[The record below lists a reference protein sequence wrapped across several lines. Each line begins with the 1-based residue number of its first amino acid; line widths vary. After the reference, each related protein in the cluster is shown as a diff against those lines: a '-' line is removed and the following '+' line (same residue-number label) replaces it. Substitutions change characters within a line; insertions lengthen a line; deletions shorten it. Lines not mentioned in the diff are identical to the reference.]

1 MNNQQIIRTLQE
13 SANFIDVDLVSETF
27 AELDRFHR
35 DYSNEEL
42 IEFIRDLVESGNDA
56 NLILLE
62 KNLTRENFYSFADS
76 FQSTPIIVFAKDDDL
91 VPIIIRKKRSKT
103 TILRIG
109 DDETTDISDIKIE
122 DLNLAFNENLE
133 VIFISVFD
141 YKSLVSDEED
151 NQGKKT
157 KLSPVKRLLK
167 LLAAEKKDIFYVY
180 VYAALTGLLGL
191 SLPLGIQAA
200 IELISGGVVFSSIY
214 VLIGFVILGVLGSGI
229 LQVLQITIVEYLQR
243 RVFTKAAFEFAFRIP
258 RIKMESVLNLHM
270 PELMNRFF
278 DVLTLQKG
286 LPKLLIDLSTGV
298 IQILFGLLL
307 LSFYH
312 PFFVFFGLMLISSLI
327 GIFLATGPKGLRSS
341 IIESKYKYKVVY
353 WLEEMARALYSFK
366 LSGNTSL
373 PLRKT
378 EYNVNNYLKNR
389 STHFNV
395 LISQYAYMLGFK
407 AIVTGGLLIIGMILV
422 VDREITLGQF
432 VASEIIIILILAS
445 VEKIIMY
452 MDIVY
457 DMLTA
462 VDKIA
467 HVTDLPLESTGGIDI
482 PKEQILKFGIDIN
495 LKEVNYKY
503 SESNKV
509 GVRNVNMKIHQGEHI
524 CISGPGASGKR
535 TLTSLIAGIHADYSG
550 IITYNNYSLRDLD
563 RTYLRDKIGKN
574 VSQEDIFEGTI
585 LDNILLGK
593 PFGKMENA
601 ISAIEKVGISDFIHQ
616 LPNGLS
622 TEILSGGKGYPSSFV
637 NKLIL
642 ARCLAKEPNI
652 LILNDFFDKSQ
663 KHERLRLIQLLTDPE
678 NKWTLVIISNDPV
691 IMSACDRVIYM
702 DSGEILHDTSFENL
716 IKHESV
722 AKNIY

>member
-13 SANFIDVDLVSETF
+13 SANFIDINLASETF
-27 AELDRFHR
+27 AELDRFNR
-35 DYSNEEL
+35 EYPNDEL
-42 IEFIRDLVESGNDA
+42 IEFIRDLVETGNDA
-56 NLILLE
+56 KLILLE
-62 KNLTRENFYSFADS
+62 KNLDREDFYTFADT
-76 FQSTPIIVFAKDDDL
+76 FQSTPIIVFAKGEEL
-91 VPIIIRKKRSKT
+91 EPIVIRKKGKKT
-103 TILRIG
+103 SILKIG
-109 DDETTDISDIKIE
+109 AEETTDISNINIK
-122 DLNLAFNENLE
+122 DLNLAFNERLE

-141 YKSLVSDEED
+141 YKSLVSDQED
-151 NQGKKT
+151 TDGKKV
-157 KLSPVKRLLK
+157 KLSPVVRLFR
-167 LLAAEKKDIFYVY
+167 LLAAEKQDIFYVY
-180 VYAALTGLLGL
+180 IYAGLTGLLGL

-214 VLIGFVILGVLGSGI
+214 VLIGLVILGVLGSGI

-243 RVFTKAAFEFAFRIP
+243 RVFTKAAFEFAFRVP
-258 RIKMESVLNLHM
+258 RIKMEAVLNLHM

-286 LPKLLIDLSTGV
+286 LPKLLIDLSTAV

-312 PFFVFFGLMLISSLI
+312 PFFVFFGLMLISSLAA
-327 GIFLATGPKGLRSS
+327 IFLITGPKGLKSS

-353 WLEEMARALYSFK
+353 WLEELARALYSFK
-366 LSGNTSL
+366 LSGNTAL

-389 STHFNV
+389 STHFKV
-395 LISQYAYMLGFK
+395 LISQYAYMLAFK

-422 VDREITLGQF
+422 VEREITLGQF

-452 MDIVY
+452 MDVVY

-482 PKEQILKFGIDIN
+482 PKEQIMKIGISVN
-495 LKEVNYKY
+495 LKNVSYDY
-503 SESNKV
+503 GGGNKV
-509 GVRNVNMKIHQGEHI
+509 KIKNINMKIAQGEHI

-535 TLTSLIAGIHADYSG
+535 TLTSLIAGIHTDYEG

-601 ISAIEKVGISDFIHQ
+601 VRAIEKVGISDLINQ
-616 LPNGLS
+616 LPDGLN
-622 TEILSGGKGYPSSFV
+622 TEILSGGKGFPSTFV
-637 NKLIL
+637 KKLIL
-642 ARCLAKEPNI
+642 ARCLAKEPKI
-652 LILNDFFDKSQ
+652 LILNDFFDQSQ
-663 KHERLRLIQLLTDPE
+663 KHEKIKLIELLIDPA
-678 NKWTLVIISNDPV
+678 NDWTLILISNDPM
-691 IMSACDRVIYM
+691 IMASCDRVIYM
-702 DSGEILHDTSFENL
+702 ESGEVLHDTSFEKL
-716 IKHESV
+716 VQIESI

>member
-13 SANFIDVDLVSETF
+13 SANFIDIDLVSETF

-42 IEFIRDLVESGNDA
+42 TEFVRDLVESGNDA
-56 NLILLE
+56 KLILLE
-62 KNLTRENFYSFADS
+62 KNLSRKDFYHFADS
-76 FQSTPIIVFAKDDDL
+76 FQSTPIIVFAKDEEL
-91 VPIIIRKKRSKT
+91 VPIVIRKKGKKT

-109 DDETTDISDIKIE
+109 PEETTDISDLEIE
-122 DLNLAFNENLE
+122 NLNLAFTEKLE

-141 YKSLVSDEED
+141 YKSLVSDQED
-151 NQGKKT
+151 DKGNKQ
-157 KLSPVKRLLK
+157 KLSPVKRLYR

-180 VYAALTGLLGL
+180 VYAGLTGLLGL

-214 VLIGFVILGVLGSGI
+214 VLIGFVIVGVLGSGI

-243 RVFTKAAFEFAFRIP
+243 RVFTKAAFEFAFRVP

-327 GIFLATGPKGLRSS
+327 GIFLATGPKGLKSS
-341 IIESKYKYKVVY
+341 IVESKYKYKVVY

-366 LSGNTSL
+366 LSGNTTL

-395 LISQYAYMLGFK
+395 LISQYAYMLAFK

-482 PKEQILKFGIDIN
+482 PRDQIEKIGLSIN
-495 LKEVNYKY
+495 LKNVGY
-503 SESNKV
+503 SFPGGHKINIK
-509 GVRNVNMKIHQGEHI
+509 NVNMKIAQSEHI

-535 TLTSLIAGIHADYSG
+535 TLTSLIAGIHTDYEG

-593 PFGKMENA
+593 PFGEMENA
-601 ISAIEKVGISDFIHQ
+601 VKAIEQVGISDQINE
-616 LPNGLS
+616 LPDGLN
-622 TEILSGGKGYPSSFV
+622 TEILSGGKGFPSTFV

-642 ARCLAKEPNI
+642 ARCLAKNPKI

-663 KHERLRLIQLLTDPE
+663 KHERLKLIELLIDPA
-678 NKWTLVIISNDPV
+678 NDWTLIVISNDPM
-691 IMSACDRVIYM
+691 IMSACDRVLYM
-702 DSGEILHDTSFENL
+702 ESGEILQDTSFEELMKN
-716 IKHESV
+716 ESI

>member
-1 MNNQQIIRTLQE
+1 MNNQQIIKTLHE
-13 SANFIDVDLVSETF
+13 SANFIGIDLVSETF
-27 AELDRFHR
+27 AELDRFQR
-35 DYSNEEL
+35 EYSNDEL

-56 NLILLE
+56 KLILLE
-62 KNLTRENFYSFADS
+62 KNLEREDFYAFADS
-76 FQSTPIIVFAKDDDL
+76 FRSTPIIVFSKDDEL
-91 VPIIIRKKRSKT
+91 TPIVIQKKGRKIK
-103 TILRIG
+103 ILRIG
-109 DDETTDISDIKIE
+109 SDEVTDISDTDLK
-122 DLNLAFNENLE
+122 DLNLAFTDKLE
-133 VIFISVFD
+133 VIFIAVFD
-141 YKSLVSDEED
+141 YKSLVSDNED
-151 NQGKKT
+151 SHGKKL
-157 KLSPVKRLLK
+157 KLSPIKRLFR
-167 LLAAEKKDIFYVY
+167 LLAAEKKDVLYVF
-180 VYAALTGLLGL
+180 VYGALTGLLGL

-214 VLIGFVILGVLGSGI
+214 VLIGFVILGVLGSGV

-243 RVFTKAAFEFAFRIP
+243 RVFAKAAFEFAFRVP
-258 RIKMESVLNLHM
+258 RIKMEAVINLHM

-286 LPKLLIDLSTGV
+286 LPKLLIDLSTGA
-298 IQILFGLLL
+298 IQILFGLIL
-307 LSFYH
+307 LSLYH
-312 PFFVFFGLMLISSLI
+312 PFFVFFGLALISSLV

-353 WLEEMARALYSFK
+353 WLEEMARTLYSFK

-373 PLRKT
+373 PLKKT

-389 STHFNV
+389 SVHFNV
-395 LISQYAYMLGFK
+395 LISQYAYMLAFK

-422 VDREITLGQF
+422 VQREITLGQF

-467 HVTDLPLESTGGIDI
+467 HVTDLPLEPTGGIDI
-482 PKEQILKFGIDIN
+482 PKEQLQKFGLSVE
-495 LKEVNYKY
+495 LKNVNFHY
-503 SESNKV
+503 SGDKKV
-509 GVRNVNMKIHQGEHI
+509 SLKNINMKISQGEHI
-524 CISGPGASGKR
+524 CISGAGSSGKR
-535 TLTSLIAGIHADYSG
+535 TLTSMIAGIHTDYDG
-550 IITYNNYSLRDLD
+550 IIKFNNYSVRDLD
-563 RTYLRDKIGKN
+563 RTYLRDNIGKN

-601 ISAIEKVGISDFIHQ
+601 IQAIEKVGIADTIYA
-616 LPNGLS
+616 LPEGLN
-622 TEILSGGKGYPSSFV
+622 TEIMSGGKGFPSTFI

-642 ARCLAKEPNI
+642 ARCLAKEPKI

-663 KHERLRLIQLLTDPE
+663 KHERLKLIELLVNPE
-678 NKWTLVIISNDPV
+678 NTWTLIIISNDPMV
-691 IMSACDRVIYM
+691 MSSCDRVVYM
-702 DSGEILHDTSFENL
+702 EEGAILQDGSFEELMKN
-716 IKHESV
+716 ESIV
-722 AKNIY
+722 KNI

>member
-13 SANFIDVDLVSETF
+13 SANFIGVDLVSETF

-35 DYSNEEL
+35 DYPNDEL

-56 NLILLE
+56 KLILLE
-62 KNLTRENFYSFADS
+62 KTLKREDFYTFADS

-91 VPIIIRKKRSKT
+91 APIVIRKKGKKT
-103 TILRIG
+103 TILKIG
-109 DDETTDISDIKIE
+109 HDETIDVSDLKVE
-122 DLNLAFNENLE
+122 DLDMAFNENLE
-133 VIFISVFD
+133 VIFLSVFD
-141 YKSLVSDEED
+141 YKSLVSDQED
-151 NQGKKT
+151 SDGNKK
-157 KLSPVKRLLK
+157 KLSPVVRLFK
-167 LLAAEKKDIFYVY
+167 LLSAEKKDIFYVY

-214 VLIGFVILGVLGSGI
+214 VLIGLVILGVLGSGI

-243 RVFTKAAFEFAFRIP
+243 RVFAKAAFEFAFRVP
-258 RIKMESVLNLHM
+258 RIKMEAVLNLHM

-312 PFFVFFGLMLISSLI
+312 PFFVFFGLMLISSLV
-327 GIFLATGPKGLRSS
+327 GIFVATGPKGLRSS
-341 IIESKYKYKVVY
+341 IVESKYKYKVVY
-353 WLEEMARALYSFK
+353 WLEELARALYSFK
-366 LSGNTSL
+366 LSGNTAL

-389 STHFNV
+389 NAHFNV
-395 LISQYAYMLGFK
+395 LISQYAYMLAFK
-407 AIVTGGLLIIGMILV
+407 AIVTGGLLIIGMVLV
-422 VDREITLGQF
+422 VEREITLGQF

-482 PKEQILKFGIDIN
+482 PASQLQKLGLNIN
-495 LKEVNYKY
+495 LKNVSYHY
-503 SESNKV
+503 AGGNKV
-509 GVRNVNMKIHQGEHI
+509 QIKNVNMKIAQGEHI
-524 CISGPGASGKR
+524 CISGPGAAGKR
-535 TLTSLIAGIHADYSG
+535 TLTSLIAGIHTDYDG
-550 IITYNNYSLRDLD
+550 IITFNNYSLRDLD

-601 ISAIEKVGISDFIHQ
+601 VRAIEKVGIADDINK
-616 LPNGLS
+616 LKEGLN
-622 TEILSGGKGYPSSFV
+622 TEILSGGKGFPSSFV

-642 ARCLAKEPNI
+642 ARCIAKDPKI
-652 LILNDFFDKSQ
+652 VILNDFFDKSQ
-663 KHERLRLIQLLTDPE
+663 RHEKLKLIELLINPE
-678 NKWTLVIISNDPV
+678 NTWTVILISNDPI
-691 IMSACDRVIYM
+691 IMASCNRVIYM
-702 DSGEILHDTSFENL
+702 ESGEIVHDTSFEEL
-716 IKHESV
+716 IKIESI
-722 AKNIY
+722 AKSIY

>member
-13 SANFIDVDLVSETF
+13 SANFIGINLSSETF
-27 AELDRFHR
+27 AEIDRFQR
-35 DYSNEEL
+35 DYTNDEL

-56 NLILLE
+56 KLILLE
-62 KNLTRENFYSFADS
+62 KNLNREDFYSFTRS
-76 FQSTPIIVFAKDDDL
+76 FSSTPIIAFSKDEELSPVIIQKKGKKTSILKVNKEETLDL
-91 VPIIIRKKRSKT
+91 SDSKV
-103 TILRIG
+103 
-109 DDETTDISDIKIE
+109 E
-122 DLNLAFNENLE
+122 DLNLAFNEKLE
-133 VIFISVFD
+133 VIFIAVFD
-141 YKSLVSDEED
+141 YKSLVSDQQD
-151 NQGKKT
+151 NQGNKVKI
-157 KLSPVKRLLK
+157 SPVKRLFR
-167 LLAAEKKDIFYVY
+167 LLSAEKTDIFYVFI
-180 VYAALTGLLGL
+180 YASLTGLLGL
-191 SLPLGIQAA
+191 TLPLGIQAA

-214 VLIGFVILGVLGSGI
+214 VLIGFVIIGVLGSGI
-229 LQVLQITIVEYLQR
+229 LQVFQITIVEYLQR
-243 RVFTKAAFEFAFRIP
+243 RVFTKAAFEFAFRVP
-258 RIKMESVLNLHM
+258 RIKMESVISMHM

-298 IQILFGLLL
+298 IQIFFGLVL
-307 LSFYH
+307 LSLYH
-312 PFFVFFGLMLISSLI
+312 PFFVFFGLFLISSLV
-327 GIFLATGPKGLRSS
+327 GIFMLTGPKGLKSS

-353 WLEEMARALYSFK
+353 WLEEMARTLYSFK

-373 PLRKT
+373 PLKKT

-389 STHFNV
+389 SIHFNV
-395 LISQYAYMLGFK
+395 LISQYAYMLAFK

-422 VDREITLGQF
+422 VQREITLGQF

-482 PKEQILKFGIDIN
+482 PKNQLTKTGLSVALKGVNFTYPGGKKAGLKNIN
-495 LKEVNYKY
+495 LKV
-503 SESNKV
+503 S
-509 GVRNVNMKIHQGEHI
+509 QGEHI

-535 TLTSLIAGIHADYSG
+535 TLTSLIAGIHTDYSG
-550 IITYNNYSLRDLD
+550 IITFNNYSLRDLD
-563 RTYLRDKIGKN
+563 RTYLRDNIGKN

-601 ISAIEKVGISDFIHQ
+601 IQAIEKVGISDIIHQ
-616 LPNGLS
+616 LPDGLN
-622 TEILSGGKGYPSSFV
+622 TEVLSGGKGFPSTFIK
-637 NKLIL
+637 KLIL
-642 ARCLAKEPNI
+642 ARCLAKEPRI
-652 LILNDFFDKSQ
+652 LILNDFFDNSQ
-663 KHERLRLIQLLTDPE
+663 KHEKLKLIELLVNPE
-678 NKWTLVIISNDPV
+678 NNWSLIIISNDPM
-691 IMSACDRVIYM
+691 IMSACDRVVYM
-702 DSGEILHDTSFENL
+702 EDGAILEDCSFEELVKN
-716 IKHESV
+716 ESI